1 MHIEAADPKHQSAYR
16 PFSWPVTKRGW
27 NIIAA
32 PATTRTPGWRNCCGM
47 PPGRNLP
54 EGWVPCRTW
63 FLING
68 QSEIIGAVRQRLG
81 TAR

>member
-16 PFSWPVTKRGW
+16 PFFLACHEEGLEYYRRAGDDPDAWLAQLLRH
-27 NIIAA
+27 AA
-32 PATTRTPGWRNCCGM
+32 GQD
-47 PPGRNLP
+47 LP

-81 TAR
+81 TVR